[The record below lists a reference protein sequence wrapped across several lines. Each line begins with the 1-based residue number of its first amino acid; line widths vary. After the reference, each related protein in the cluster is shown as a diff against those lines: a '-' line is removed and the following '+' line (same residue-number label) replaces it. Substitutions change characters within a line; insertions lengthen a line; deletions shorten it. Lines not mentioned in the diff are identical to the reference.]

1 MADNQN
7 KIHFN
12 EGNTYE
18 ITMSFD
24 ECKSGLKKDGQ
35 PYYRYAVKY
44 QGSNAYF
51 FANDYSLHN
60 KLKQYKKGDIVTI
73 EPKYNSGEKYPYEW
87 IVESKGADGSPSG
100 NNMTNETQIKISVW
114 AGMKVASAY
123 SANIDELKRN
133 TYDVLSLHEEICNQ
147 KANEE
152 DLFDSKI

>member
-87 IVESKGADGSPSG
+87 IVEYGSPSG

-133 TYDVLSLHEEICNQ
+133 TYDVLSLHEEICKQ